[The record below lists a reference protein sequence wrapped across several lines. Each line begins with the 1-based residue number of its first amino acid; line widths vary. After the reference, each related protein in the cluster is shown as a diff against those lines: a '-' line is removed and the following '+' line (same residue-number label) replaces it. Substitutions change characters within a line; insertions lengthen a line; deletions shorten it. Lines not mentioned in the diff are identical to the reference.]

1 MTTQSSAACHWAIS
15 LHAPSY
21 GASHCC
27 GRVLGWL
34 KVVCAV
40 SDIWLQ
46 SLWMQF
52 GPRSCVRIPS
62 QRWSRKRGKRPPVVA
77 VSFAFSLDG
86 SEPYTRRASLW
97 ERICKP
103 PTPVAACLE
112 WSPAPLTVG
121 SCSVKETEAACRQRL
136 FGSWQAEQGVAFI
149 AYYDLLRRVSFVAC
163 PPGEG
168 IDTYRTWET
177 LLSGAVPIVSPEAF
191 RIVSHTPCP
200 AVRAEFSDITA
211 EGLREIVNQTV
222 PTPVVSVRCVEALFL
237 AFWGRQFYAGRTRR
251 TLPAQRS
258 PWQ

>member
-1 MTTQSSAACHWAIS
+1 
-15 LHAPSY
+15 
-21 GASHCC
+21 
-27 GRVLGWL
+27 
-34 KVVCAV
+34 
-40 SDIWLQ
+40 
-46 SLWMQF
+46 MQF